1 MSLSKDHALRVVSDK
16 HTMYRHAQ
24 EDMHDSREAFI
35 DAIVEAKGA
44 NATQEEIAAQCP
56 TPDGPLSRQRI
67 AQFLK
72 ERK

>member
-1 MSLSKDHALRVVSDK
+1 MNKQDALQYVADK
-16 HTMYRHAQ
+16 HVEYRRAQ
-24 EDMHDSREAFI
+24 MDMSDAREAFI
-35 DAIVEAKGA
+35 DALVEAKDA
-44 NATQEEIAAQCP
+44 KATQEEIAAQCQ

>member
-1 MSLSKDHALRVVSDK
+1 MNKQDALKYVEDAHTAYRV
-16 HTMYRHAQ
+16 AQ
-24 EDMHDSREAFI
+24 ESMHEAREEFI
-35 DAIVEAKGA
+35 DALVEAKDA
-44 NATQEEIAAQCP
+44 KATQEDIAAQCQ

>member
-1 MSLSKDHALRVVSDK
+1 MTKQEALQYVENK
-16 HTMYRHAQ
+16 HEEYRHVQ

-35 DAIVEAKGA
+35 DALVEAKNA
-44 NATQEEIAAQCP
+44 NCTQEEIAARCL

-72 ERK
+72 ERR

>member
-1 MSLSKDHALRVVSDK
+1 MNKQEALQYVEDAHTAYRVS
-16 HTMYRHAQ
+16 Q
-24 EDMHDSREAFI
+24 ENMHEAREEFI
-35 DAIVEAKGA
+35 DALVEAKGA
-44 NATQEEIAAQCP
+44 KATQEEIAAKCQ

>member
-1 MSLSKDHALRVVSDK
+1 MSAKDEALQAVEDK
-16 HTMYRHAQ
+16 HTEYRYAQ
-24 EDMHDSREAFI
+24 EDMHRAREAFI
-35 DAIVEAKGA
+35 DSLVEAKDA
-44 NATQEEIAAQCP
+44 KCTQEEIASKCQ

>member
-1 MSLSKDHALRVVSDK
+1 MNKQDALSYVELKHHEYRNAQMNMSDA
-16 HTMYRHAQ
+16 
-24 EDMHDSREAFI
+24 REAFI
-35 DAIVEAKGA
+35 DALVEAAEAK
-44 NATQEEIAAQCP
+44 ATQEEIASKCQ